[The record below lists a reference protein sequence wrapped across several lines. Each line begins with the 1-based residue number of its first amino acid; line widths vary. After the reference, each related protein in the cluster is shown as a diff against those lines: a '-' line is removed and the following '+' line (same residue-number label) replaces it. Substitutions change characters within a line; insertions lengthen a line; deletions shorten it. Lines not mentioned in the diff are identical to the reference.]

1 MLSIARTDTSLL
13 GRWWW
18 TVDRWTLAAL
28 ISIIAVGA
36 VLTLAASPPVADRL
50 GLDPFY
56 FVRRQFV
63 FLPLALAVVAATSL
77 MSPRG
82 IRRLAVV
89 CFAAAVVLMA
99 LTLILGE
106 EIKGATRWIVL
117 FGQSVQPSEFVK
129 PGFAVIT
136 AWLCAQRRLEP
147 RFPGYAISIA
157 LFAVVAALLL
167 MQPDVGMTMVVA
179 AVWGAQFF
187 LAGLPLMLVGMIG
200 VVFVSGAVG
209 AYFAFQ
215 HVQGRVDRFFDSSAG
230 ENYQVAQSLEAFRN
244 GGLLGRGPGEGQI
257 KAVLPDA
264 HADFVFAVAGE
275 ELGLIACLVIV
286 ALFAFVV
293 LRGFSRLLKEDSLFV
308 LLAVTGLL
316 VQFGLQTLINMASAT
331 NLIPPKG
338 MTLPFISYGGSSA
351 LALALTMGMVLA
363 LTRERPG
370 RGIAEMPR

>member
-28 ISIIAVGA
+28 VAIVAVGA

-50 GLDPFY
+50 GLDSFY
-56 FVRRQFV
+56 FARRQFV
-63 FLPLALAVVAATSL
+63 FLSMALAVVAATSL

-82 IRRLAVV
+82 VRRLAVV
-89 CFAAAVVLMA
+89 CFAAAAVLMA
-99 LTLILGE
+99 LVPVHGE
-106 EIKGATRWIVL
+106 EIRGATRWIVL
-117 FGQSVQPSEFVK
+117 SGMSVQPSEFVK

-136 AWLCAQRRLEP
+136 AWLFAERRVEP
-147 RFPGYAISIA
+147 RFPGYAISTA

-167 MQPDVGMTMVVA
+167 MQPDVGMTIVVA
-179 AVWGAQFF
+179 AVWGVQFF
-187 LAGLPLMLVGMIG
+187 LAGLPLMLVGLIG

-209 AYFAFQ
+209 TYFAFQ
-215 HVQGRVDRFFDSSAG
+215 HVQGRVDRFFDSSVG
-230 ENYQVAQSLEAFRN
+230 DNFQVAQSLEAFRD

-275 ELGLIACLVIV
+275 ELGLIACLAIL

-293 LRGFSRLLKEDSLFV
+293 LRGFSRLLNEDSLFI

-316 VQFGLQTLINMASAT
+316 VQFGLQTIINMASAT

-338 MTLPFISYGGSSA
+338 MTLPFVSYGGSSVLAMA
-351 LALALTMGMVLA
+351 LAMGMVLA

-370 RGIAEMPR
+370 RGIPEVPR

>member
-28 ISIIAVGA
+28 VAIVAVGA

-50 GLDPFY
+50 GLDSFY
-56 FVRRQFV
+56 FARRQFV
-63 FLPLALAVVAATSL
+63 FLSMALAVVAATSL

-82 IRRLAVV
+82 VRRLAVV
-89 CFAAAVVLMA
+89 CFAAAAVLMA
-99 LTLILGE
+99 LVPVHGE

-117 FGQSVQPSEFVK
+117 SGMSVQPSEFVK

-136 AWLCAQRRLEP
+136 AWLFAERRVEP
-147 RFPGYAISIA
+147 RFPGYAISTA

-167 MQPDVGMTMVVA
+167 MQPDVGMTIVVA
-179 AVWGAQFF
+179 AVWGVQFF
-187 LAGLPLMLVGMIG
+187 LAGLPLMLVGLIG

-209 AYFAFQ
+209 TYFAFQ
-215 HVQGRVDRFFDSSAG
+215 HVQGRVDRFFDSSVG
-230 ENYQVAQSLEAFRN
+230 DNFQVAQSLEAFRD

-275 ELGLIACLVIV
+275 ELGLIACLAIL

-293 LRGFSRLLKEDSLFV
+293 LRGFSRLLNEDSLFI

-316 VQFGLQTLINMASAT
+316 VQFGLQTIINMASAT

-338 MTLPFISYGGSSA
+338 MTLPFVSYGGSSVLAMA
-351 LALALTMGMVLA
+351 LAMGMVLA

-370 RGIAEMPR
+370 RGIPEVPR

>member
-28 ISIIAVGA
+28 VAIVAVGA

-50 GLDPFY
+50 GLDSFY
-56 FVRRQFV
+56 FARRQFV
-63 FLPLALAVVAATSL
+63 FLSMALAVVAATSL

-82 IRRLAVV
+82 VRRLAVV
-89 CFAAAVVLMA
+89 CFAAAAVLMA
-99 LTLILGE
+99 LVPVHGE

-117 FGQSVQPSEFVK
+117 SGMSVQPSEFVK
-129 PGFAVIT
+129 PGFVVIT
-136 AWLCAQRRLEP
+136 AWLFAERRVEP
-147 RFPGYAISIA
+147 RFPGYAISTA

-167 MQPDVGMTMVVA
+167 MQPDVGMTIVVA
-179 AVWGAQFF
+179 AVWGVQFF
-187 LAGLPLMLVGMIG
+187 LAGLPLMLVGLIG

-209 AYFAFQ
+209 TYFAFQ
-215 HVQGRVDRFFDSSAG
+215 HVQGRVDRFFDSSVG
-230 ENYQVAQSLEAFRN
+230 DNFQVAQSLEAFRD

-275 ELGLIACLVIV
+275 ELGLIACLAIL

-293 LRGFSRLLKEDSLFV
+293 LRGFSRLLNEDSLFI

-316 VQFGLQTLINMASAT
+316 VQFGLQTIINMASAT

-338 MTLPFISYGGSSA
+338 MTLPFVSYGGSSVLAMA
-351 LALALTMGMVLA
+351 LAMGMVLA

-370 RGIAEMPR
+370 RGIPEVPR

>member
-28 ISIIAVGA
+28 VAIVAVGA

-50 GLDPFY
+50 GLDSFY
-56 FVRRQFV
+56 FARRQFV
-63 FLPLALAVVAATSL
+63 FLSMALAVVAATSL

-82 IRRLAVV
+82 VRRLAVV
-89 CFAAAVVLMA
+89 CFAAAAVLMA
-99 LTLILGE
+99 LVPVHGE

-117 FGQSVQPSEFVK
+117 SGMSVQPSEFVK

-136 AWLCAQRRLEP
+136 AWLFAERRVEP
-147 RFPGYAISIA
+147 RFPGYAISTA

-167 MQPDVGMTMVVA
+167 MQPDVGMTIVVA
-179 AVWGAQFF
+179 AVWGVQFF
-187 LAGLPLMLVGMIG
+187 LAGLPLMLVGLIG

-209 AYFAFQ
+209 TYFAFQ
-215 HVQGRVDRFFDSSAG
+215 HVQGRVDRFFDSSVG
-230 ENYQVAQSLEAFRN
+230 DNFQVAQSLEAFRD

-275 ELGLIACLVIV
+275 ELGLIACLAIL

-293 LRGFSRLLKEDSLFV
+293 LRGFSRLLNEDSLFI

-316 VQFGLQTLINMASAT
+316 IQFGLQTIINMASAT

-338 MTLPFISYGGSSA
+338 MTLPFVSYGGSSVLAMA
-351 LALALTMGMVLA
+351 LAMGMVLA

-370 RGIAEMPR
+370 RGIPEVAR